1 MAGPD
6 LRRSPLRQAGLHPIA
21 GKPPDRRTVG
31 MRRAPWLILG
41 LATAVLAGGAT
52 GARAQAVEPRA
63 YSPAPTGLNFLVIG
77 YAATKGGLSF
87 DTSVPIEN
95 PQLSTGGPVFGYA
108 RTLDLWGRSG
118 KVDVIV
124 PTARLS
130 GSAIYRGEPVSRT
143 VEGAGDPLVRLSVL
157 LHGGPAL
164 SPAAFRAYKPDLI
177 VGASLQ
183 VSVPLGQYDETRLL
197 NLGAHRWFVK
207 PEVGISKTTGPWT
220 WEFDAAAT
228 FFTANE
234 DFFGGVRRSQRPL
247 YAAQGHVV
255 YSFRNGVW
263 ASLDATYFTGGRSSL
278 ADVLGN
284 DLQSNWRA
292 GATLALPVDAKN
304 SVKLYASRGVSSRT
318 GNDFD
323 LLGLAWQ
330 HRWAD
335 RF

>member
-1 MAGPD
+1 M
-6 LRRSPLRQAGLHPIA
+6 
-21 GKPPDRRTVG
+21 RRTTG
-31 MRRAPWLILG
+31 LLPCL
-41 LATAVLAGGAT
+41 LATALGGAAT
-52 GARAQAVEPRA
+52 AARAQSVEPRA
-63 YSPAPTGLNFLVIG
+63 YSPAPTGLNFLVVG

-87 DTSVPIEN
+87 DTSVPIED
-95 PQLSTGGPVFGYA
+95 PKLSTGGPVLGYA

-118 KVDVIV
+118 KIDVIL

-130 GSAIYRGEPVSRT
+130 GSAMYRGEPVSRT
-143 VEGAGDPLVRLSVL
+143 VQGAGDPLVRLSVA
-157 LHGGPAL
+157 LHGAPAL
-164 SPAAFRAYKPDLI
+164 TPTEFRTYRPDLI

-183 VSVPLGQYDETRLL
+183 LSLPLGQYDETRLL

-207 PEVGISKTTGPWT
+207 PELGISKTAGPWT
-220 WEFDAAAT
+220 WELDAAAT
-228 FFTANE
+228 FFSAND

-255 YSFRNGVW
+255 YSFRNGAW

-278 ADVLGN
+278 DDILSN

-323 LLGLAWQ
+323 LLGVAWQ
-330 HRWAD
+330 HRWASA
-335 RF
+335 R

>member
-1 MAGPD
+1 
-6 LRRSPLRQAGLHPIA
+6 
-21 GKPPDRRTVG
+21 
-31 MRRAPWLILG
+31 MRRASGSRLL
-41 LATAVLAGGAT
+41 LSLLTAVLAGGAT
-52 GARAQAVEPRA
+52 AARAQAVEPRA
-63 YSPAPTGLNFLVIG
+63 YSPVPVGLNFLVVG
-77 YAATKGGLSF
+77 YAATQGGLSF
-87 DTSVPIEN
+87 DTSAPIEN
-95 PQLSTGGPVFGYA
+95 PRLATGGPVFGYA

-118 KVDVIV
+118 KFDVIL
-124 PTARLS
+124 PTGRLS
-130 GSAIYRGEPVSRT
+130 GSALYRGEPVSRR

-164 SPAAFRAYKPDLI
+164 DPAAFRAYRPDLI
-177 VGASLQ
+177 VGASVQ

-207 PEVGISKTTGPWT
+207 PEVAVSKTAGPWT
-220 WEFDAAAT
+220 WEFHAAAT

-247 YAAQGHVV
+247 YAVQGHAV
-255 YSFRNGVW
+255 YSFRDGAW

-278 ADVLGN
+278 DDVLSD

-292 GATLALPVDAKN
+292 GITVSLPVDASN

-330 HRWAD
+330 HRWLSGS
-335 RF
+335 